1 MLSRSQ
7 CTWKGRTVETA
18 GVILAI
24 AVIAGI
30 SILGSYLRKQ
40 ATRALNRGVFE
51 RGHHARGQNSTKEHI
66 EFTAPVPA
74 AEVTQTVR
82 ARLNLPYAAPGAFI
96 AQLWLAQDEPGILTF
111 AFGNKLA
118 ETFRSVLMVEDT
130 PSGSK
135 ATYTVLTW
143 VEGDGIVRGIPE
155 MELLANTIRTCAAE
169 LGGVYGT
176 APVVSRSLP
185 DAAAPG
191 VAEPQQ
197 ANAKFCTDCGSEL
210 VGSRF
215 CTDCGAVLA

>member
-1 MLSRSQ
+1 
-7 CTWKGRTVETA
+7 VEA
-18 GVILAI
+18 LGVILVL
-24 AVIAGI
+24 AVIVGL
-30 SILGSYLRKQ
+30 SLLGSYLRKQ

-51 RGHHARGQNSTKEHI
+51 RGHHARGQNATKEHI

-74 AEVTQTVR
+74 SGVINAIR
-82 ARLNLPYAAPGAFI
+82 ARLDLPYAAPGAFI
-96 AQLWLAQDEPGILTF
+96 AKLWLAQDEPGLLTF

-130 PSGSK
+130 PSGST

-169 LGGVYGT
+169 LGGIYGT
-176 APVVSRSLP
+176 GSVASLSP
-185 DAAAPG
+185 PAAAAPAPAG
-191 VAEPQQ
+191 AGPEQ
-197 ANAKFCTDCGSEL
+197 ARAKFCTDCGSEL